1 MSAKFVVNLCNL
13 YVLFSQ
19 EQTANIYH
27 HIPVGTDCIVCTGE
41 HLCDCVCLW
50 ASEILCACLSLDG
63 RISMWGTICTSV
75 SVSVAVYMCL
85 PHSQCTCLCCPHV
98 LLCCPFVSPGAFLW
112 MSPYSFCT
120 CPSAYLCGCMYMFVP
135 MGASACGPRMSLWL
149 LLLMCVT
156 CVYRWLGVLLR
167 LCLSIFVGVCVFSR
181 YKLPSLLLCL
191 SEMGGVDWK
200 GKEEL
205 RGLLGAGPQYSQEL
219 LWHSPLSSG
228 ILLLNIRSLCDHA
241 RVRPRPP
248 YHHVRAQTKT
258 RTCANH
264 RSDQIAPSLG

>member
-1 MSAKFVVNLCNL
+1 MSAKFVVNLYNL

-112 MSPYSFCT
+112 MSPYSSAHAPVHTCVAACT
-120 CPSAYLCGCMYMFVP
+120 CLCQWVHLPVAHACPCDYCCWCVWLVCIGDWVSFYVCVYPSSWVYVSSVDINYPLYSCVCLRWEGLIGRGKRSS
-135 MGASACGPRMSLWL
+135 GASWGPGHSI
-149 LLLMCVT
+149 
-156 CVYRWLGVLLR
+156 LR
-167 LCLSIFVGVCVFSR
+167 SC
-181 YKLPSLLLCL
+181 
-191 SEMGGVDWK
+191 
-200 GKEEL
+200 
-205 RGLLGAGPQYSQEL
+205 
-219 LWHSPLSSG
+219 SG
-228 ILLLNIRSLCDHA
+228 THL
-241 RVRPRPP
+241 
-248 YHHVRAQTKT
+248 
-258 RTCANH
+258 
-264 RSDQIAPSLG
+264 